1 MIALAMGILG
11 FVSPFLPNIIKLFE
25 RGQENRHEIAMLGA
39 RLQYE
44 TKMAD
49 LKMAQIEAT
58 ADIEEAK
65 VIYTAAGGANSYG
78 VKMIDAMDGKGWGM
92 IWTLPLIY
100 LFSFLDF
107 LIGGVRPVIAYTAFG
122 FYCLTKWSL
131 YLSLEK
137 NYFGPDGASNAQDTG
152 LLVGQIWT
160 DQDFAI
166 LTLVLAHYFGQRAA
180 KYAFGWTSGGRR

>member
-1 MIALAMGILG
+1 MIALLMGVLG
-11 FVSPFLPNIIKLFE
+11 FVSPFLPNIMKLFE

-44 TKMAD
+44 TKMAE

-78 VKMIDAMDGKGWGM
+78 VKMIDAMEAKGWGM
-92 IWTLPLIY
+92 VWMMPLIY
-100 LFSFLDF
+100 LFSALDF

-131 YLSLEK
+131 YLSLER
-137 NYFGPDGASNAQDTG
+137 NYFGADGAVTAQDTSI
-152 LLVGQIWT
+152 LVGQIWT
-160 DQDFAI
+160 EQDFAI

-180 KYAFGWTSGGRR
+180 KYAFGWKSGGR